1 MLVLFDHGTPKGLG
15 RLLIGHTVVTA
26 QARGWDRLS
35 NGELL
40 AEAEKEGFEVLVT
53 TNKNLRYQQ
62 NLRERR
68 IAIVVI
74 GNSLWPVLRNYGDS
88 ILSAVNAASPGTSAE
103 VEIPR

>member
-15 RLLIGHTVVTA
+15 RLLLGHSVVTA

-53 TNKNLRYQQ
+53 TDKNLRYQQ
-62 NLRERR
+62 NLSDRR

-74 GNSLWPVLRNYGDS
+74 GNSLWPVLRNYGDL
-88 ILSAVNAASPGTSAE
+88 ILSAVNAATPGTYVE
-103 VEIPR
+103 VEIPA

>member
-1 MLVLFDHGTPKGLG
+1 MLVLFDHGTPKGLA
-15 RLLIGHTVVTA
+15 RLLLGHTVVTA

-53 TNKNLRYQQ
+53 TDKNLRYQQ
-62 NLRERR
+62 NLSNRR

-74 GNSLWPVLRNYGDS
+74 GNSLWPVLRNHGNL
-88 ILSAVNAASPGTSAE
+88 ILSAINAATPGTY
-103 VEIPR
+103 VEIEIQA

>member
-15 RLLIGHTVVTA
+15 RLLIGHTVVTTR
-26 QARGWDRLS
+26 ARGWDRLS

-88 ILSAVNAASPGTSAE
+88 ILSAVNAASPRTSAE

>member
-15 RLLIGHTVVTA
+15 RLLLGHTVVTA

-40 AEAEKEGFEVLVT
+40 VEAEKEGFEVLVT
-53 TNKNLRYQQ
+53 TDKNLRYQQ
-62 NLRERR
+62 NLSNRR

-74 GNSLWPVLRNYGDS
+74 GNSLWPVLRNHGNL
-88 ILSAVNAASPGTSAE
+88 ILSAINAATPGTY
-103 VEIPR
+103 VEIEIPA